1 MMLIFVSYLVVV
13 LVYLALRYLFR
24 VMRFQNPLRFIV
36 ANLAALLIMSG
47 FGSLGFLKG
56 DGEGFLLVF
65 PAMFF
70 IFLFFVSFDYF
81 MWRKDERIKALD
93 AAKTG

>member
-1 MMLIFVSYLVVV
+1 MSSSWDGRQYIYCVERGEGLDDMMLIFVSYLVVV

-47 FGSLGFLKG
+47 FGSLGF
-56 DGEGFLLVF
+56 F
-65 PAMFF
+65 
-70 IFLFFVSFDYF
+70 
-81 MWRKDERIKALD
+81 ERRW
-93 AAKTG
+93 